1 MSGIQAFMQLII
13 CYRMQHAIVYPTTVI
28 AMDHFTHQPKIRFH
42 SICHLTHRMHKSMIQ
57 YICRIQTD
65 SINIKGIDP
74 ETDHIKK
81 ILHHLRISLI

>member
-28 AMDHFTHQPKIRFH
+28 AMDYFTHQPKIRFH

-65 SINIKGIDP
+65 SINIKLSHP
-74 ETDHIKK
+74 KTDRVKNIVLHFR
-81 ILHHLRISLI
+81 ILLI